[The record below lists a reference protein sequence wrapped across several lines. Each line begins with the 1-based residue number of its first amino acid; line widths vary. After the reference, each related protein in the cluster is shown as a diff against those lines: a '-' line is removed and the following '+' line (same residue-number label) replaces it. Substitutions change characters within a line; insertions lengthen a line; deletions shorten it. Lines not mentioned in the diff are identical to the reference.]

1 MGLLDEIMRQL
12 QEAADEARRQQ
23 QPGGAP
29 KPPPPAANSPGQQG
43 DAERLRR
50 RLAQAASDKQAQRH
64 ANQVAN
70 EAGREH
76 VEAQRRREAA
86 AAAERA
92 DQAEVNAAQKVRRSA
107 RQAAVDAP
115 ALGRL
120 LRQPT
125 TVRRLIVFS
134 EILQKPLA
142 LRRRR

>member
-23 QPGGAP
+23 QPGA
-29 KPPPPAANSPGQQG
+29 PPAASNSPGQQG

-50 RLAQAASDKQAQRH
+50 RLAQAASDKQAQRS
-64 ANQVAN
+64 AAN

-76 VEAQRRREAA
+76 AEAQRRREQA

-92 DQAEVNAAQKVRRSA
+92 ERAEASAAQKVRRSA

-125 TVRRLIVFS
+125 TVRRLMVFS